1 MGLGNAPQR
10 DEHRPNADGVNTQD
24 RQESESRTTW
34 PLAAGLVVIA
44 GLVGILLLTQGTRGR
59 TQTIGEGLLTAA
71 LVAGPFLWAEWMVNR
86 HEKKPVN
93 TEEDRRMA
101 LVGRDL
107 RHQELDG
114 RDLSGR
120 VFVGCNLSHSRL
132 SESGLVEA
140 VFDRADLR
148 YVVARGSDMTRASLR
163 RANLAHIDLRSA
175 QLVGAQLNDADLRN
189 ADLRQA
195 LLCDA
200 DLRGADLRGADLRGA
215 DLDGARLRSALY
227 SATTL
232 WQGDMNLEAERDRHG
247 MVDQADDSLPFEELA
262 SAQSRQRTID
272 LRRGPRAMVAAAV
285 VVAAI
290 GAFAVPR
297 LTADTVAPTQVSGVR
312 LDQPFLKVSG
322 GSDQVRVLIEVN
334 DEMVQQFKT
343 RDLPLT
349 VSLDTLKQ
357 DDNVIVTIEN
367 LASTGDVSCEL
378 GLGTDTWVKETAATE
393 GATASCGARVR

>member
-1 MGLGNAPQR
+1 MGPTTPHQGHASDDKGTKKQR
-10 DEHRPNADGVNTQD
+10 DA
-24 RQESESRTTW
+24 RTTW
-34 PLAAGLVVIA
+34 PLAAGLVVVA
-44 GLVGILLLTQGTRGR
+44 GLVGILLLTQGAEGR
-59 TQTIGEGLLTAA
+59 TQTIGEALLTAA

-86 HEKKPVN
+86 HESSTPPPEN
-93 TEEDRRMA
+93 DRRMA

-114 RDLSGR
+114 RDLGGR

-148 YVVARGSDMTRASLR
+148 YTVARGADMTRASLR
-163 RANLAHIDLRSA
+163 RTNCAHMDLRSA
-175 QLVGAQLNDADLRN
+175 QLVGAQLNEADLRG

-215 DLDGARLRSALY
+215 DLDGAQLRSALY

-247 MVDQADDSLPFEELA
+247 MVDQADDSLPFEAIA
-262 SAQSRQRTID
+262 STSERRTID

-290 GAFAVPR
+290 GAIAVPR
-297 LTADTVAPTQVSGVR
+297 LVDTSVPATQVSGVR
-312 LDQPFLKVSG
+312 LDQPFLQVDG
-322 GSDQVRVLIEVN
+322 TSDQVRVLIEVN

-343 RDLPLT
+343 RDLPT
-349 VSLDTLKQ
+349 IVSLDNLSQ
-357 DDNVIVTIEN
+357 NDNVIVTVEN
-367 LASTGDVSCEL
+367 LAPSSTIRCEL
-378 GLGTDTWVKETAATE
+378 GLGADTWVEQSAQGE
-393 GATASCGARVR
+393 GATVRCGARVR

>member
-1 MGLGNAPQR
+1 MGSGTAPHGDNQRLGDNGS
-10 DEHRPNADGVNTQD
+10 NNN
-24 RQESESRTTW
+24 ESDARTTW
-34 PLAAGLVVIA
+34 PLAAGLVVVA
-44 GLVGILLLTQGTRGR
+44 GLVGVLLLTQGTRGR
-59 TQTIGEGLLTAA
+59 VQTIGEGLLTAA

-86 HEKKPVN
+86 HEKKPAKP
-93 TEEDRRMA
+93 ESDRRMA

-114 RDLSGR
+114 RDLGGR

-148 YVVARGSDMTRASLR
+148 YVVARGADMTRASLR
-163 RANLAHIDLRSA
+163 RSNAAHIDLRSA
-175 QLVGAQLNDADLRN
+175 QLVGAQLNDADLRC

-215 DLDGARLRSALY
+215 DLDGAQLRSALY
-227 SATTL
+227 SSTTL

-247 MVDQADDSLPFEELA
+247 MVDQADDSLPFEEISKSPETA
-262 SAQSRQRTID
+262 TKRTID
-272 LRRGPRAMVAAAV
+272 LRHGPRAMVAAAV
-285 VVAAI
+285 IVAAI
-290 GAFAVPR
+290 GAIAVPR
-297 LTADTVAPTQVSGVR
+297 LSNTNVAQTQVSGVR
-312 LDQPFLKVSG
+312 LDQPFLKVDG
-322 GSDQVRVLIEVN
+322 ESDQVRVLIEVN

-349 VSLDTLKQ
+349 VSLDNLEQ
-357 DDNVIVTIEN
+357 NDNVIVTIEN
-367 LASTGDVSCEL
+367 LAADGDVSCEL
-378 GLGTDTWVKETAATE
+378 GLGTDTWVKETAE
-393 GATASCGARVR
+393 GEGSSTICGARVR